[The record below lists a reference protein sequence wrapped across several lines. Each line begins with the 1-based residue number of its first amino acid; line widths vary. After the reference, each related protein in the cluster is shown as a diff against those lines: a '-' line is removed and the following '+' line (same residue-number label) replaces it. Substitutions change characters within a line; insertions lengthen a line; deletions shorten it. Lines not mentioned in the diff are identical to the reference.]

1 MSEDE
6 YRKTFVKQLAYYM
19 NLNKKNQTD
28 LMNDLGLGS
37 STISSW
43 CTGAKLPRMGKIQML
58 ADYFNIEI
66 SDLLEEGK
74 PLGTKP
80 NKGVQINVLGK
91 VAAGIPIEAIE
102 NIVDTEEISEK
113 LARTG
118 EFFGLRIQGD
128 SMQPTICNGDT
139 VIVKRQD
146 DANHGD
152 IIIALVNG
160 DNATCKRLV
169 KYKDGIGLISL
180 NPSYEPMVFSKKEI
194 QEKPVRIIGRVVE
207 NRRKF

>member
-6 YRKTFVKQLAYYM
+6 YRKTFVKRLAYYM
-19 NLNKKNQTD
+19 KLNNKNQTD

-37 STISSW
+37 STVSSW
-43 CTGAKLPRMGKIQML
+43 CTGAKMPRMGKIQML
-58 ADYFNIEI
+58 ADYFNIEK
-66 SDLLEEGK
+66 SDLLEETSFR
-74 PLGTKP
+74 TKT

-118 EFFGLRIQGD
+118 EFFGLKIKGD

-152 IIIALVNG
+152 IVIALVNG

-169 KYKDGIGLISL
+169 KYTDGISLISL